1 MPVTGSASENRENHQ
16 PIFRRKNMKKIAIG
30 CIALVAILTLVWVGA
45 ANAAAGFPTKR
56 ITYNICFNPGGESD
70 ITARFQEQLLKKVLG
85 QDISINYKI
94 GGGGALCWAELV
106 QGKPDGYTIAG
117 HNLPHIILQPMEMGN
132 AGYKTLDLKNI
143 YMFQSTPNMLL
154 VRNDSPYKT
163 LKDFVEAAKKN
174 PPGVFTVGGSGTS
187 SANDLGTTML
197 SKAAGIQLTY
207 IPFGGTGSAV
217 PALLGS
223 HVTALMSY
231 STMAIQYKGKF
242 RALAVASEKRMEVLP
257 DVPTFLEQG
266 YDIVEGAYRGVAA
279 PPGTP
284 DEVIKVLADAFD
296 KVMKDPEVRK
306 KMDQNGFKT
315 EFLGPEASLALVKKK
330 MVEYEA
336 IMKEL
341 GRIKK

>member
-1 MPVTGSASENRENHQ
+1 
-16 PIFRRKNMKKIAIG
+16 MKKFAVGSIVLFAVLAL
-30 CIALVAILTLVWVGA
+30 ALVGTAGA
-45 ANAAAGFPTKR
+45 ADKFPSKR
-56 ITYNICFNPGGESD
+56 ITYKICFNPGGESD
-70 ITARFQEQLLKKVLG
+70 ITARFQEAALKKALG
-85 QDISINYKI
+85 VDVAITYQI
-94 GGGGALCWAELV
+94 GGGGALCWADLV
-106 QGKPDGYTIAG
+106 QAKPDGYTIAG
-117 HNLPHIILQPMEMGN
+117 HNLPHIALQPLEMGN

-143 YMFQSTPNMLL
+143 YIFESTPNMLI
-154 VRNDSPYKT
+154 VRNDSPFKT
-163 LKDFVEAAKKN
+163 LKDFVEGAKKN

-197 SKAAGIQLTY
+197 NKAAGIKLTY

-217 PALLGS
+217 PALLGG

-242 RALAVASEKRMEVLP
+242 RALAVADDKRLDVLP
-257 DVPTFLEQG
+257 DVPTFKELG

-284 DEVIKVLADAFD
+284 DEVVKVLADAFD

-306 KMDQNGFKT
+306 KMDANAFKT

-330 MVEYEA
+330 MVEYEE

>member
-1 MPVTGSASENRENHQ
+1 
-16 PIFRRKNMKKIAIG
+16 MKRLAIG
-30 CIALVAILTLVWVGA
+30 FLALFATLAMVWVGA
-45 ANAAAGFPTKR
+45 ADAAGFPTKR

-70 ITARFQEQLLKKVLG
+70 ITARFQEQPLKKVLG

-106 QGKPDGYTIAG
+106 QTKPDGYTIAG
-117 HNLPHIILQPMEMGN
+117 HNLPHIALQPLEMGN

-143 YMFQSTPNMLL
+143 YMFESTPNLLL
-154 VRNDSPYKT
+154 VRIDSPYKT
-163 LKDFVEAAKKN
+163 LKDFVEYAKKT
-174 PPGVFTVGGSGTS
+174 PGAVTVGGSGTS

-197 SKAAGIQLTY
+197 NKAADIKLTY
-207 IPFGGTGSAV
+207 VPFGGTGSAI

-223 HVTALMSY
+223 HVTALMTY
-231 STMAIQYKGKF
+231 STMGTQYGAKF
-242 RALAVASEKRMEVLP
+242 RALAIASEKRMDVLS
-257 DVPTFLEQG
+257 DVPTFKEQG

-284 DEVIKVLADAFD
+284 DEIIKVLADAFD
-296 KVMKDPEVRK
+296 KVMKDPEVKK

-315 EFLGPEASLALVKKK
+315 EFMGPEASLALVKKK
-330 MVEYEA
+330 MVEYKV

>member
-1 MPVTGSASENRENHQ
+1 
-16 PIFRRKNMKKIAIG
+16 MKKKIIG
-30 CIALVAILTLVWVGA
+30 CIVLSAILTLVWVGA

-106 QGKPDGYTIAG
+106 QSKPDGYTIAG
-117 HNLPHIILQPMEMGN
+117 HNLPHIITQPMEMGN
-132 AGYKTLDLKNI
+132 AGFKTLDIKNI
-143 YMFQSTPNMLL
+143 YMFQSTPNLLL
-154 VRNDSPYKT
+154 VRSDSPYKT
-163 LKDFVEAAKKN
+163 LKEFVEAAKKL
-174 PPGVFTVGGSGTS
+174 PAGVFTIGGSGTS
-187 SANDLGTTML
+187 TANDLGTAML

-207 IPFGGTGSAV
+207 IPFGGTGSAI
-217 PALLGS
+217 PALLGG
-223 HVTALMSY
+223 HVTALMTY
-231 STMAIQYKGKF
+231 TPMGVQYKGKF
-242 RALAVASEKRMEVLP
+242 RALAIASEKRMDVLA
-257 DVPTFLEQG
+257 DVPTFQEQG

-284 DEVIKVLADAFD
+284 DDVIKVLADAFD
-296 KVMKDPEVRK
+296 KVMKDPEVKK

-315 EFLGPEASLALVKKK
+315 EFMGPEASLALVKKK
-330 MVEYEA
+330 MVEYEV